1 MCMLKK
7 CRFLCPLRRNTVW
20 LPGIFFFFNKFIYFI
35 YLLFLAV
42 LGLHCCTGATLKCGV
57 WASHCGGFSCC
68 EAWALGARAQ

>member
-1 MCMLKK
+1 MHVKK
-7 CRFLCPLRRNTVW
+7 NADFYAPYAEILFGCLES
-20 LPGIFFFFNKFIYFI
+20 FFFFNKFIYFI